1 MLYKLFL
8 IAVMLA
14 APLQM
19 MDAQKKE
26 IAQAKENVKAGK
38 SLVEAE
44 ASMRK
49 LLSDSANRSNEK
61 IWLVLF
67 DAVKKQYE
75 SVNEK
80 MYLKQSA
87 DTAQLF
93 ATTYR
98 MFGVLEGLD
107 SIDALPDRNGRVKL
121 NYRKRH
127 ADYLNSF
134 RTNLYNGGLFYTT
147 KKEYQ
152 KAFDCFSAYIDCA
165 NQPLFSAYDYKSN
178 DRRLPKAAFYAVYNG
193 YKTGNA
199 EQTLRYAPMA
209 QEDTAKLD
217 MTYQYMA
224 ETYRTKKDTANCLE
238 VLQSAFAR
246 YPRSDYFFSHLF
258 DYYFKRGD
266 TAQAMALCDDAIE
279 ADSLNV
285 IAMFAKSTVLLALE
299 KYDDCISICDRI
311 IALDKNHVDAYLNA
325 GLAFY
330 NQAVKLD
337 VGRKHSRENRARMID
352 LYRKA
357 LPYMQKYRALVP
369 NEQAQWA
376 MPLYTIYLNLNMG
389 KEFDEIDAL
398 LKAKK

>member
-1 MLYKLFL
+1 ML
-8 IAVMLA
+8 V
-14 APLQM
+14 APLQA
-19 MDAQKKE
+19 MDAQKSE
-26 IAQAKENVKAGK
+26 MSQAKDNIKAGK
-38 SLVEAE
+38 SLAEAE

-49 LLSDSANRSNEK
+49 LLSDSANHTNEK

-67 DAVKKQYE
+67 DAVRKQYE
-75 SVNEK
+75 GVNEK

-107 SIDALPDRNGRVKL
+107 SIDALPGKNGRVKL

-127 ADYLNSF
+127 SDYLNSF
-134 RTNLYNGGLFYTT
+134 RTNLYNGGLFYTA

-165 NQPLFSAYDYKSN
+165 NQPLFSAYDYRSN
-178 DRRLPKAAFYAVYNG
+178 DKRLPKAAFYAVYNG

-199 EQTLRYAPMA
+199 GQTLRYAAMA
-209 QEDTAKLD
+209 QEDTARLD
-217 MTYQYMA
+217 MTYRYMA
-224 ETYRTKKDTANCLE
+224 ETYMARKDTADCLE
-238 VLQSAFAR
+238 VLHSAFAR
-246 YPRSDYFFSHLF
+246 YPRSNYFFSHLF
-258 DYYFKRGD
+258 DYYFKQGD
-266 TAQAMALCDDAIE
+266 TERALALCDDAGE

-285 IAMFAKSTVLLALE
+285 IAMLAKSTVLLALE
-299 KYDDCISICDRI
+299 KYDDCISICNRI
-311 IALDKNHVDAYLNA
+311 VELDKNNADAYLNA

-337 VGRKHSRENRARMID
+337 VGRKHSRESRARMID

-357 LPYMQKYRALVP
+357 LPYMQKYRTLAP

-376 MPLYTIYLNLNMG
+376 IPLYTIYLNLNMG

-398 LKAKK
+398 LKSRK